1 MPDPKPA
8 AYRLFS
14 WMRQG
19 LLAGIT
25 NATGTG
31 NTCAPGHLVPT
42 VRLRINDTRHV
53 SLKSIEADAVA
64 RIVFIIGVRSL
75 ISANFHT

>member
-1 MPDPKPA
+1 MPDPTPA

-25 NATGTG
+25 IATGSG
-31 NTCAPGHLVPT
+31 SAPGNLVLT
-42 VRLRINDTRHV
+42 VCLRIKDTRHV
-53 SLKSIEADAVA
+53 NSKSTGAYAVA
-64 RIVFIIGVRSL
+64 RDVFIIGVRP
-75 ISANFHT
+75 

>member
-1 MPDPKPA
+1 MPDPTLA

-14 WMRQG
+14 WIRQG

-31 NTCAPGHLVPT
+31 NPSAPDHLD
-42 VRLRINDTRHV
+42 NN
-53 SLKSIEADAVA
+53 E
-64 RIVFIIGVRSL
+64 
-75 ISANFHT
+75 